1 MYMWMSGDHFR
12 ELALSFYH
20 MSTGEQI
27 QVTGLG
33 RKRLSP
39 LSQLADPSLS
49 HGMSCSVFT
58 A

>member
-1 MYMWMSGDHFR
+1 MWMSGDHFR